1 MCIHFVLVC
10 QKKEFSVYLVWFRWF
25 TILCSVWNKKYYFV
39 FAFFSILVSFEL
51 MGIRRHRE
59 GNGWALSAASHL
71 LNFFLLVSAFS
82 TEFMYGNPKAER
94 DGVWNPHK

>member
-1 MCIHFVLVC
+1 
-10 QKKEFSVYLVWFRWF
+10 
-25 TILCSVWNKKYYFV
+25 
-39 FAFFSILVSFEL
+39 

-94 DGVWNPHK
+94 DGV